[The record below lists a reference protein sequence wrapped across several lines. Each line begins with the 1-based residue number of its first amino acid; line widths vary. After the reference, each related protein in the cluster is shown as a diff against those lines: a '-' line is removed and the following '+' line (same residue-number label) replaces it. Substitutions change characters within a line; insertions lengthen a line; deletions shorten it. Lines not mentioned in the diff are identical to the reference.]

1 MAMTATSMV
10 SETDPKDSFPLMPD
24 SKCSGGAYY
33 YVPGT
38 SHGAE
43 SWTPSH
49 TKHHGNSLH
58 SFHPYRQPPC
68 FQEIHTFDSQ
78 LGRPDH
84 DNQSEVPDS
93 KTDDVFLKYMDGL
106 SPTSCRYV
114 VHYKEAVR
122 ERQRMRLFTTYWELE
137 ETNRLAHSPYVSPS
151 LSRHRHSRQHPG
163 QPHASGSAPQPSH
176 LFPPANV
183 SINRDRH
190 DAHSQHWYFDPSTN
204 PYAGVAM
211 MPTPSP
217 WRILSRPQVQIP
229 ERLFSYGQL
238 PANHQFYEQ
247 FSSWNA
253 GIQTPGDDIPLLP
266 PFPPSHDELT
276 LDTPYPS
283 SNPTHDPFN
292 LEVPMYTSPPD
303 VTDPVPAPNV
313 PSHIV
318 FELLRYPPPYL
329 NAFVSEFTKP
339 VLSEGGDTL
348 LPPDVEDEPRR
359 EPMADTPTPKE
370 GRKGKCGAKHVARP
384 HLLYDEKNKVHGHI
398 VKYAKREI
406 TKHALNVSLL
416 LDEVDRVML
425 IKEKLKQAAIKFMD
439 AHGAEWALY
448 NSGTLY
454 MTLSELCKS
463 IMQTCRKYA
472 CNLALDGFGLRLSI
486 WSEGS
491 ELEHQQ
497 TTIAYLLD
505 DEIFPPNFVMGQGTD
520 GQRHFLENQV
530 VLNVILDTVR
540 ELKLIQ
546 YLENLDSLACVAAV
560 AVRCALGRIR
570 DRISPNIN
578 DVEFSVAAFKDL
590 YAKLLNLIKEVI
602 MKCPVLK
609 KRWENYKRLIKAR
622 LTQ

>member
-1 MAMTATSMV
+1 MNAPNSTA
-10 SETDPKDSFPLMPD
+10 
-24 SKCSGGAYY
+24 
-33 YVPGT
+33 
-38 SHGAE
+38 
-43 SWTPSH
+43 
-49 TKHHGNSLH
+49 
-58 SFHPYRQPPC
+58 QPPG
-68 FQEIHTFDSQ
+68 
-78 LGRPDH
+78 GRIYP
-84 DNQSEVPDS
+84 NYGNVLVE
-93 KTDDVFLKYMDGL
+93 DVGID
-106 SPTSCRYV
+106 PTLL
-114 VHYKEAVR
+114 
-122 ERQRMRLFTTYWELE
+122 Q
-137 ETNRLAHSPYVSPS
+137 PS
-151 LSRHRHSRQHPG
+151 LSRHGHSRQHPG

-183 SINRDRH
+183 LINRDHH

-217 WRILSRPQVQIP
+217 WRILSRPQVQIL

-238 PANHQFYEQ
+238 PTNHQFYEQ

-253 GIQTPGDDIPLLP
+253 GIQTPGDDIPPLP
-266 PFPPSHDELT
+266 PFPLSHDELT
-276 LDTPYPS
+276 LNTPYPS
-283 SNPTHDPFN
+283 SDPTHDPFN

-303 VTDPVPAPNV
+303 VTDPVPTPNV

-318 FELLRYPPPYL
+318 FELPRYPPPYL
-329 NAFVSEFTKP
+329 NAFVSKFTKP

-359 EPMADTPTPKE
+359 EPMADTPKPKE
-370 GRKGKCGAKHVARP
+370 GSIFFAWAGPNDRRGRKGKRGAKHVARP

-406 TKHALNVSLL
+406 TKHALNVSSL

-425 IKEKLKQAAIKFMD
+425 IEEKLKQAAIKFMD
-439 AHGAEWALY
+439 AHGAEWASY

-454 MTLSELCKS
+454 MTLSKPCKS

-491 ELEHQQ
+491 ELEHQHDHN
-497 TTIAYLLD
+497 IPPD
-505 DEIFPPNFVMGQGTD
+505 DEIFPPNFVMGQDTD
-520 GQRHFLENQV
+520 GQWHFLENQV

-570 DRISPNIN
+570 DRISPDIN